1 MRTLVFSS
9 LILGLAA
16 QLPAADRLKLD
27 DYLGRW
33 EIVIANSDSTF
44 RSASLQLYED
54 SGNQWGEM
62 IWKWG
67 GVWKFKAAEALSI
80 TEGGDLAI
88 ARGGWTKPLTLRR
101 LGDFIQ
107 GEVQDGDQHY
117 YVVGSKGTFDV
128 NVNGEWDATVEL
140 PDRKVSGV
148 LRLRDDGFGRIHAEA
163 MNEQGEKA
171 SVHDVKLEKNLL
183 SLVLG
188 GEDGEE
194 GLKFAGE
201 FRGDRM
207 SGKLH
212 FEGAPEPLAVT
223 GSRKRVWAAPI
234 QLIQENGLAGWH
246 PRDSR
251 AKFGWTCQGGVL
263 TNSPPDVDIA
273 TDLEFRDFKVSLEY
287 KVERPLDKEG
297 RPERANSGIYL
308 RGRYEVQILDDH
320 GRGPGGNGSIY
331 SRIAPKENATAAPGE
346 WQKYEIT
353 LIGRYV
359 TVVLNGKTLVDNEAL
374 EGITGGALDPYE
386 SLPGPLMLQGDHGKI
401 WFRNVVVTP
410 ALPPAA
416 LP

>member
-1 MRTLVFSS
+1 MRSIATVS
-9 LILGLAA
+9 LILALAA
-16 QLPAADRLKLD
+16 PLSAADRLKLD

-33 EIVIANSDSTF
+33 EIVIANADSTF
-44 RSASLQLYED
+44 RSASLQLHED
-54 SGNQWGEM
+54 SENQWGEM

-67 GVWKFKAAEALSI
+67 GVWKFKAADVLSI

-88 ARGGWTKPLTLRR
+88 ARGGWKKPLTLRR
-101 LGDFIQ
+101 LGGFIQ
-107 GEVQDGDQHY
+107 GEVQDGDNHY
-117 YVVGSKGTFDV
+117 QVVGSKGSFDV
-128 NVNGEWDATVEL
+128 NVNGEWNATVEF

-148 LRLRDDGFGRIHAEA
+148 LRLRDDGFGRIRAEGID
-163 MNEQGEKA
+163 EQGEK
-171 SVHDVKLEKNLL
+171 VPIHGVRLEKSLL
-183 SLVLG
+183 SFALG
-188 GEDGEE
+188 DEDGQG

-201 FRGDRM
+201 FRGDRI
-207 SGKLH
+207 SGKLS
-212 FEGAPEPLAVT
+212 FEGAQGPIPVT
-223 GSRKRVWAAPI
+223 GTRKRVWAEPI
-234 QLIQENGLAGWH
+234 QLIREDGLAGWH

-263 TNSPPDVDIA
+263 TNNPPDVDIV

-308 RGRYEVQILDDH
+308 RGRYEVQIVDDH

-331 SRIAPKENATAAPGE
+331 SRIIPKENATAAPGE

-359 TVVLNGKTLVDNEAL
+359 TVVLNGKTLIDNEAI
-374 EGITGGALDPYE
+374 EGITGGALDPCE

-410 ALPPAA
+410 ALPPGA